1 LGVDFVILD
10 GHGVPVPEGGEGEL
24 FLVPPAIGLSQKLLN
39 KDHDEVYYAGC
50 PSGPH
55 GEVLRRHGDRIA
67 RLHKGFFKAA
77 GRADDAM
84 NLGGIKVSSA
94 ELEQVLDLH
103 PAVYESAAIAIQPQ
117 GEAADR
123 LVVYAVL
130 RDRVDQV
137 NLRRELGSLIAA
149 KLNPLFKLHD
159 LVVIDSLPRTPSNK
173 VMRREL
179 RARYKE
185 THPS

>member
-1 LGVDFVILD
+1 M
-10 GHGVPVPEGGEGEL
+10 
-24 FLVPPAIGLSQKLLN
+24 
-39 KDHDEVYYAGC
+39 GC
-50 PSGPH
+50 PSGPK

-77 GRADDAM
+77 GRTDDAM

-103 PAVYESAAIAIQPQ
+103 PAVYESAAIAIQPEGQ
-117 GEAADR
+117 GADK

-130 RDRVDQV
+130 RDRMDQAE
-137 NLRRELGSLIAA
+137 LMRELGSLVAS

-159 LVVIDSLPRTPSNK
+159 LLVIDALPRTPSNK
-173 VMRREL
+173 IIRREL
-179 RARYKE
+179 RAQYRKGQ
-185 THPS
+185 